1 MFTEAAVAAFI
12 TKNFEK
18 IISFA
23 KGSYDTLDE
32 SVNIA
37 LRTAYTDYLTN
48 TSQKY
53 SKSKSFFLR
62 DQPTNLYDYY
72 VPIGIRCGR
81 SQLPEPSLTNC
92 LATSNRIII
101 SGTGGSGKSVLMK
114 HLFLDCIDSDDYA
127 PVMLE
132 LRDLNEDD
140 KDLDSFITDTL
151 SSFDFK
157 TTGLYIQKAKKS
169 GHFCFFLDGF
179 DEVDHSKRKKL
190 LKEIKHL
197 SNKYQSCPIFI
208 SSRPDESFEGLD
220 DFTKFNIQPLDLPS
234 ASILVEKLPFDTE
247 IKEKFIKELH
257 SKLFKRHRSFL
268 SNPLLL
274 SIMLL
279 TYGENAEIPTK
290 LSIFYNQAYEALF
303 RRHDSYKGGYTRS
316 RLTTLDSQDFS
327 RTFALFSLQSYE
339 KREFKMS
346 RSTCISYLDKCRK
359 INGKDFTSEN
369 YLQDLL
375 SAVCL
380 LVDDGLEVAFSH
392 RSFQEYFVA
401 LYISTEAPEIQSK
414 LIKRYSPNIKSDKV
428 ISLLHE
434 INPDLVERS
443 LILPELEKLFSALK
457 VKNKIG
463 ITHSAKY
470 LKMTFSILN
479 ISQGKCSAT
488 GKNGVISNDIAD
500 LVATGLGG
508 YVFPE
513 NEYFNQVDEERAQ
526 RYCSPGNE
534 SKSFHFSK
542 LTYKSPILRDVIE
555 GEGRFSLKYLQCVF
569 LAYKKMKIKHS
580 NRLETLDNLLG
591 I

>member
-1 MFTEAAVAAFI
+1 MFTEAAIGTFI

-18 IISFA
+18 IVSFA
-23 KGSYDTLDE
+23 KGSYDSLDE
-32 SVNIA
+32 SANIL
-37 LRTAYTDYLTN
+37 LRTAYTDYLTK

-62 DQPTNLYDYY
+62 DQPTDLYDYY

-81 SQLPEPSLTNC
+81 YHLPEPSLSNC
-92 LATSNRIII
+92 LSKSNRIII
-101 SGTGGSGKSVLMK
+101 AGTGGSGKSVLMK
-114 HLFLDCIDSDDYA
+114 HLFLDCISSDDYA

-140 KDLDSFITDTL
+140 RDLDAFITDTL

-157 TTGLYIQKAKKS
+157 TTGLYIQKAKKA

-197 SNKYQSCPIFI
+197 SNKFQNCPIFI

-220 DFTKFNIQPLDLPS
+220 DFTKFNIQELDLPS
-234 ASILVEKLPFDTE
+234 ATTLVEKLPFDPE

-279 TYGENAEIPTK
+279 TYGENSEIPTK

-303 RRHDSYKGGYTRS
+303 RRHDSYKGAYTRP

-339 KREFKMS
+339 RREFKMP
-346 RSTCISYLDKCRK
+346 RSTCISYLDKCRA

-380 LVDDGLEVAFSH
+380 LVEDGLEVAFSH

-401 LYISTEAPEIQSK
+401 LYISTEAPEVQHK
-414 LIKRYSPNIKSDKV
+414 LIERYSKQIKSDKV
-428 ISLLHE
+428 IPLLYE
-434 INPDLVERS
+434 INPDLVERA
-443 LILPELEKLFSALK
+443 LVLPELEKLFSTLK
-457 VKNKIG
+457 VK
-463 ITHSAKY
+463 THVGVTHTAKY
-470 LKMTFSILN
+470 LKMNYDTIR
-479 ISQGKCSAT
+479 IVQGRCLAS
-488 GKNGVISNDIAD
+488 GKNNVFTNDIAN
-500 LVATGLGG
+500 LVATGLGE
-508 YVFPE
+508 YVFPDS
-513 NEYFNQVDEERAQ
+513 EYFLQADEDRAK
-526 RYCSPGNE
+526 RYCQAEDKPV
-534 SKSFHFSK
+534 SFQLSK
-542 LTYKSPILRDVIE
+542 LTYKTPILKEIIE
-555 GEGRFSLKYLQCVF
+555 GEGRFSQKYLQGVYT
-569 LAYKKMKIKHS
+569 AYKKMKAKNS
-580 NRLETLDNLLG
+580 NRLESLDVLLG
-591 I
+591 L

>member
-1 MFTEAAVAAFI
+1 MFTEAAIAAFI

-18 IISFA
+18 IITLA
-23 KGSYDTLDE
+23 KGSYSSLDE
-32 SVNIA
+32 SVNIG

-62 DQPTNLYDYY
+62 DQPTDLYDYY

-81 SQLPEPSLTNC
+81 SQLPEPSLMSC
-92 LATSNRIII
+92 LAISNRIII

-140 KDLDSFITDTL
+140 KDLDTFINDTL
-151 SSFDFK
+151 SSFNFN

-169 GHFCFFLDGF
+169 GHFCFFLDGL
-179 DEVDHSKRKKL
+179 DEVDHSKRKQL
-190 LKEIKHL
+190 LKEIKQL
-197 SNKYQSCPIFI
+197 SRKYQGCPIFI
-208 SSRPDESFEGLD
+208 SSRPDENFEGLD
-220 DFTKFNIQPLDLPS
+220 DFSKFTIQPLDLPA
-234 ASILVEKLPFDTE
+234 ASTLVEKLPFDPE
-247 IKEKFIKELH
+247 IKTKFIKELH
-257 SKLFKRHRSFL
+257 SRLFQRHRSFL

-339 KREFKMS
+339 KREFKMP
-346 RSTCISYLDKCRK
+346 RSTCLSYLDKCRK

-380 LVDDGLEVAFSH
+380 LTEDGLEVAFSH

-401 LYISTEAPEIQSK
+401 LYISTEAPEIQAK
-414 LIKRYSPNIKSDKV
+414 LIKRYSANIKSDKV
-428 ISLLHE
+428 ISLLYE
-434 INPDLVERS
+434 INPDLVERT
-443 LILPELEKLFSALK
+443 LVLPELEKLFVALK
-457 VKNKIG
+457 VKNNVG
-463 ITHSAKY
+463 VTHSAKY
-470 LKMTFSILN
+470 LKLTFSSIT
-479 ISQGKCSAT
+479 ISQGRCSAI
-488 GKNGVISNDIAD
+488 GRNGVITNDIAD
-500 LVATGLGG
+500 LVATDVGG
-508 YVFPE
+508 YTYPE
-513 NEYFNQVDEERAQ
+513 SDYFLQVDEERAQ
-526 RYCSPGNE
+526 KYCPLDTGARTFQT
-534 SKSFHFSK
+534 SKM
-542 LTYKSPILRDVIE
+542 TYRTPLLKDIIV
-555 GEGRFSLKYLQCVF
+555 GEGRFSLKFLRCVF
-569 LAYKKMKIKHS
+569 LAYKKMKAKHS
-580 NRLETLDNLLG
+580 NRLESLDTLLG